1 MPLQKWPM
9 DSHSGMTDATDL
21 ALFGQ
26 GAHEN
31 FGTFSSLLGSQNQQ
45 PSSFQAPFTNNEAA
59 YIPKLGPEDLI
70 YEASANQT
78 LPLRKALLKKED
90 SLKKVDSFSR
100 WVSKELGEM
109 EDLQMQSSSGG
120 IAWTSVE
127 CENAAA
133 GSSLSP
139 SLSEDQRFTMI
150 DFWPKWTQT
159 DSEVEVIFNVIFEE
173 MILWCSIQLRWFLA
187 NPICQFFLPFFFFVI
202 GVLFLFLW

>member
-1 MPLQKWPM
+1 M
-9 DSHSGMTDATDL
+9 
-21 ALFGQ
+21 
-26 GAHEN
+26 
-31 FGTFSSLLGSQNQQ
+31 
-45 PSSFQAPFTNNEAA
+45 
-59 YIPKLGPEDLI
+59 
-70 YEASANQT
+70 
-78 LPLRKALLKKED
+78 
-90 SLKKVDSFSR
+90 KKVDSFSR

-159 DSEVEVIFNVIFEE
+159 DSEVEVIFSVIFEK
-173 MILWCSIQLRWFLA
+173 MVLWCSIQLRWSLA
-187 NPICQFFLPFFFFVI
+187 NPICQT
-202 GVLFLFLW
+202 